1 MTDFI
6 LYAAAAL
13 GLPLG
18 SVLIAHFVLWQQDR
32 ELARID
38 AKAGSSTHRRR

>member
-38 AKAGSSTHRRR
+38 AKAGSSTLRRR

>member
-13 GLPLG
+13 GLPIG
-18 SVLIAHFVLWQQDR
+18 SVIIAHFVLWQQDR
-32 ELARID
+32 DLARID
-38 AKAGSSTHRRR
+38 AKAGSRKHPGR